1 MISRTSQDVPG
12 QCSTSWFDSMSRII
26 NPDDQ
31 DCSVRERLA
40 EQCVRVSVMVRLRWT
55 LLCALSLYVLL
66 AEVLLAPDI
75 DLPIF
80 HVNQWSFALK
90 AAALFFAVAYPLTS
104 LPCGVWRNC
113 RLVIYLQVLVDLLF
127 VTAAIHWSGG
137 VVSWFWPAYLLVS
150 LESAFLFEKKREVWG
165 IGMIGATL
173 YGLLL
178 IAEQLDFIAS
188 IRMPF
193 MEEETPG
200 ILFELLMWLWVA
212 GINTAVS
219 FFGAFLMGK
228 IRLDQEK
235 VRKSEEALA
244 GFITTAHDLIFCC
257 RQDGALLYLNQVG
270 QEMLGTLEVA
280 SKGINLF
287 ELTDEEGKALLVR
300 RFDKVIRKVD
310 AGHFELRLA
319 SPGAGKMVDLEVSLS
334 TCCGDLADQVIW
346 GVCHDI
352 TERNHAQ
359 RELIKLAHHDV
370 LTGLPNRILLH
381 DRLQQARAFA
391 HRMSTRFA
399 LLFLDMDRFKIIND
413 TLGHAVG
420 DDLLRMIA
428 QRLKNCFRE
437 TDTVARIGGD
447 EFVVLMLN
455 VTDQSDISLLNDK
468 LLNELAQ
475 PFMIRNHELFVTT
488 SGGVCIYPD
497 DEDNVETMMQ
507 KADIAMYHAKA
518 LGRNN
523 IQFYHDD
530 MDQNASRRFTISNSM
545 RRGLDRGEFKLYYQP
560 KLDVSS
566 DCIVA
571 TEALVRWQ
579 HPELGL
585 LAPTE
590 FIQVAEESGLIV
602 ELGEWVLREACRQN
616 VAWQKDGMPG
626 LRVAVNLSGYQLQ
639 HSRLVETVRDILNE
653 TGMMG
658 QYLEF
663 EITESV
669 IMQNPDYAVEV
680 LNEITSLGIHISI
693 DDFGTGYSS
702 LSHLKRFSV
711 NTLKIDKSFVRD
723 VESNAT
729 DAAIA
734 TAIIAMG
741 SSLNLKVIAEGVETE
756 QQMDFLR
763 SSNCDQVQGFLVSRP
778 LPADQALRVLREKC
792 IGGLAQ
798 GREALK
804 TLQ

>member
-1 MISRTSQDVPG
+1 MTPELPKNTTQSPDAA
-12 QCSTSWFDSMSRII
+12 WFDSLSQLIQPDSRSRSIG
-26 NPDDQ
+26 
-31 DCSVRERLA
+31 ERLV
-40 EQCVRVSVMVRLRWT
+40 EQCVRVSLMVKLRWT
-55 LLCALSLYVLL
+55 MLAALFCYVLL
-66 AEVLLAPDI
+66 AELLLAPDI

-80 HVNQWSFALK
+80 HIEQWSFSLK
-90 AAALFFAVAYPLTS
+90 AAALFFAVVFPLIS
-104 LPCGVWRNC
+104 LPCSVWKNC
-113 RLVIYLQVLVDLLF
+113 RLIIYLQVLVDLLF
-127 VTAAIHWSGG
+127 VTAAIYWSGG
-137 VVSWFWPAYLLVS
+137 VVSWLWPAYLLIS
-150 LESAFLFEKKREVWG
+150 LESAFLFEKRWEVWG
-165 IGMIGATL
+165 IGMIGAVL

-178 IAEQLDFIAS
+178 MAEQFDFIAT

-193 MEEETPG
+193 MEEESPN

-212 GINTAVS
+212 GVNTVVS
-219 FFGAFLMGK
+219 FFGAFLMEK
-228 IRLDQEK
+228 IRSDHRK
-235 VRKSEEALA
+235 VKQSEEALT
-244 GFITTAHDLIFCC
+244 GFISTAHDLIFCC

-270 QEMLGTLEVA
+270 QDMIGPLETLSDGA
-280 SKGINLF
+280 SLF
-287 ELTDEEGKALLVR
+287 SLTDEEGRGLLTR
-300 RFDKVIRKVD
+300 QFEKVTQRID
-310 AGHFELRLA
+310 AGHFEMRLL
-319 SPGAGKMVDLEVSLS
+319 SPVAGRTLDLEVSLS
-334 TCCGDLADQVIW
+334 TCCNEAPDQMIW

-352 TERNHAQ
+352 TERNLAQ

-381 DRLQQARAFA
+381 DRLQQARALA
-391 HRMSTRFA
+391 HRMRSRFA

-428 QRLKNCFRE
+428 QRLKACFRE

-455 VTDQSDISLLNDK
+455 VADRSDISSLCDSLLI
-468 LLNELAQ
+468 ELAQ
-475 PFMIRNHELFVTT
+475 PFTIRSHELFVTT
-488 SGGVCIYPD
+488 SGGVCTYPD
-497 DEDNVETMMQ
+497 DEGNVETMMQ

-523 IQFYHDD
+523 VQFYNDS
-530 MDQNASRRFTISNSM
+530 MDQNASRRFTIANSM
-545 RRGLDRGEFKLYYQP
+545 RRGLDRGEFRLYYQP
-560 KLDVSS
+560 KLDVST

-590 FIQVAEESGLIV
+590 FIQLAEESGLIV
-602 ELGEWVLREACRQN
+602 DLGEWVLREACRQN
-616 VAWQKDGMPG
+616 MAWRQDGMEG

-639 HSRLVETVRDILNE
+639 HSRLVETVRTILEE
-653 TGMMG
+653 TGMPG
-658 QYLEF
+658 EQLEF

-680 LNEITSLGIHISI
+680 LNEISSLGIHISI

-723 VESNAT
+723 VESNST

-734 TAIIAMG
+734 SAIIAMG
-741 SSLNLKVIAEGVETE
+741 SSLNLKVIAEGVETK

-763 SSNCDQVQGFLVSRP
+763 DNNCDQVQGFLISRP
-778 LPADQALRVLREKC
+778 LPADQALEVLRQKC
-792 IGGLAQ
+792 IGELAQ
-798 GREALK
+798 GHKALK
-804 TLQ
+804 RR

>member
-1 MISRTSQDVPG
+1 
-12 QCSTSWFDSMSRII
+12 MSRMIQ
-26 NPDDQ
+26 PDGQ
-31 DCSVRERLA
+31 NSSVRERLA
-40 EQCVRVSVMVRLRWT
+40 EQCVRVSLMVRLRWAM
-55 LLCALSLYVLL
+55 LLALFLYVLM

-75 DLPIF
+75 DLPVF
-80 HVNQWSFALK
+80 HLEQWSFSLK
-90 AAALFFAVAYPLTS
+90 AAALFFCIAYPLTS
-104 LPCGVWRNC
+104 FPCRFWRNC

-150 LESAFLFEKKREVWG
+150 LESAFLFERKREVWG

-178 IAEQLDFIAS
+178 VVEQLDFIPS

-193 MEEETPG
+193 MEEESPS

-219 FFGAFLMGK
+219 FFGAFLMAK
-228 IRLDQEK
+228 IRSDQEK
-235 VRKSEEALA
+235 VRKSEEALT
-244 GFITTAHDLIFCC
+244 GFIETAKNLIFCC
-257 RQDGALLYLNQVG
+257 RRNGELLYLNLAG
-270 QEMLGTLEVA
+270 QEMIGTLEDSA
-280 SKGINLF
+280 QGAKSLF
-287 ELTDEEGKALLVR
+287 DLTDEEGKVLLVN
-300 RFDKVIRKVD
+300 RFEKVISKAD
-310 AGHFELRLA
+310 TGHFELRLVV
-319 SPGAGKMVDLEVSLS
+319 PGAGRSVDLEVSLS
-334 TCCGDLADQVIW
+334 TCCGDASDQVIW
-346 GVCHDI
+346 GVCHDV
-352 TERNHAQ
+352 TERNLAQ

-381 DRLQQARAFA
+381 DRLQQARALA
-391 HRMSTRFA
+391 HRMQTRFA

-428 QRLKNCFRE
+428 QRLKVCFRE

-455 VTDQSDISLLNDK
+455 VADQDDIRLLNDK
-468 LLNELAQ
+468 LLSGLAH

-488 SGGVCIYPD
+488 SGGICIYPD

-523 IQFYHDD
+523 VQFYHDD
-530 MDQNASRRFTISNSM
+530 MDQNASRRFTISNSL
-545 RRGLDRGEFKLYYQP
+545 RRGLDRGEFRLYYQP
-560 KLDVSS
+560 KLDVFS

-616 VAWQKDGMPG
+616 VAWQKDGLAG

-639 HSRLVETVRDILNE
+639 HSHLVETVREILKE
-653 TGMMG
+653 TGMRG
-658 QYLEF
+658 ESLEF

-680 LNEITSLGIHISI
+680 LNEISSLGIHISI

-723 VESNAT
+723 VENNTT

-763 SSNCDQVQGFLVSRP
+763 VNNCDQVQGFLISRP
-778 LPADQALRVLREKC
+778 LPADEALRVLRQKC
-792 IGGLAQ
+792 IGELAQ

-804 TLQ
+804 EQ